1 MPGKRRS
8 RVLGAFA
15 ALLAL
20 SLPSTLLSTCASIPV
35 RQAAHA
41 SKPLSK
47 EQARLVASAR
57 SLLGLP
63 PNAKLIVKD
72 RAFTLDCIGTVSA
85 IFYSQD
91 IDLTKDFAKYP
102 GDGVNR
108 LYSTLR
114 DGGVLHHDSYPRVG
128 DVVIWDNSWDANADG
143 KRGDDPRT
151 HAGIVLAVDGDGT
164 IHYIHESVYQGV
176 IIEVMNLLHPD
187 EASDGSGKRLNSG
200 MAVPS
205 RAGGPKPERWLSGQL
220 FDAFGDALRMKDR
233 LR

>member
-1 MPGKRRS
+1 MPRNGRR
-8 RVLGAFA
+8 RVLRALG

-20 SLPSTLLSTCASIPV
+20 ALTSVLLSTCASMPA
-35 RQAAHA
+35 RQVAHA
-41 SKPLSK
+41 SRKLSK

-57 SLLGLP
+57 SLIGLP

-72 RAFTLDCIGTVSA
+72 RAFMLDCIGTVSA
-85 IFYSQD
+85 IFYGLD
-91 IDLTKDFAKYP
+91 IDLMKDFARYQ

-151 HAGIVLAVDGDGT
+151 HAGIVLAVDADGT
-164 IHYIHESVYQGV
+164 IHYIHESVYRGV
-176 IIEVMNLLHPD
+176 VIEVMNLLHPD
-187 EASDGSGKRLNSG
+187 EASDERGKRLNSG
-200 MAVPS
+200 MAVPDS
-205 RAGGPKPERWLSGQL
+205 PGGPKPERWLAGQL
-220 FDAFGDALRMKDR
+220 FNSFGDALRMKDS